1 MKNLFFDGPGRIYKI
16 PTKIYTFRDTFLKV
30 IMEHAN
36 TVLKPGVHSNGDPKD
51 QESISVVDKLV
62 IELFQAW
69 SEYEDS
75 TDALGLEKEAKKH
88 MNKAVSNLLAP
99 PPTSIATVVEYYR
112 QLSWAWITS
121 QK

>member
-1 MKNLFFDGPGRIYKI
+1 MKSLFFDGPGRIYKV
-16 PTKIYTFRDTFLKV
+16 PAKIYTFRDTILKS
-30 IMEHAN
+30 ITDAAN
-36 TVLKPGVHSNGDPKD
+36 VVLKPGAHSNGDPKD
-51 QESISVVDKLV
+51 QANISVVDMLA

-75 TDALGLEKEAKKH
+75 TEALRLEKEAKKY
-88 MNKAVSNLLAP
+88 MNKAVSNLLAL